1 MRRVGP
7 RNSSAYARS
16 ASLRLELAEAL
27 PDDPDVL
34 SGLALSFDSVGLVF
48 AKAGNRPELRQAMYA
63 RAVEH
68 SRDSL
73 RLRPND
79 LSARRLRVL
88 TRNLA
93 GVLWNGG
100 HKDEAIAELRKSVEV
115 LAAVARANPEV
126 PLTQTTYLELSQTL
140 AERLTELNKP
150 DEAADALM
158 GSRTAL
164 ERLSRETPAEIA
176 GAAGAKVD
184 FARRLGETKA
194 NLTAEQKAIRG
205 EILDQALS
213 DYREAVAGGWKDDG
227 VLKKAT
233 ALKDRPGYAE
243 LLAEAESAANKPAV
257 PPAPGVAAVASA
269 VGRPPPVAA
278 RPKLDVK
285 LDRATLQV
293 ALGVVHAR
301 IGKVDE
307 TFAMMDK
314 GLALFDE
321 LVRERPGDSRIATGR
336 FDALLAFHAA
346 LYAGAREGLNAGKV
360 DESPA
365 LLKKADSLYARLSG
379 ERPNDPKVQAAR
391 WNEALGLA
399 GFDRD
404 CRPLARVL
412 PHSAR
417 CGVDR
422 PTGGPG
428 CPGRQHG
435 EPIRGFG
442 PGQNRLRVRQAH
454 PLERSCQL
462 TAQGI

>member
-1 MRRVGP
+1 MRELLRTRLQVAGVLRELGRVNEATDAYKTIAAGCEQALVDKPDGLDFKSGLAEARVWAAALNSRGKESRGLPAGRRSPRGGAQGP
-7 RNSSAYARS
+7 PADVENKQRLAQAWHDVSKYETSGPEELAADARS
-16 ASLRLELAEAL
+16 ASLHLELAEAL

-48 AKAGNRPELRQAMYA
+48 AKAGSRPELGQAMYA

-79 LSARRLRVL
+79 LSAQRLPVL
-88 TRNLA
+88 TRHLA

-140 AERLTELNKP
+140 AEGLTELNKR

-233 ALKDRPGYAE
+233 ALKVRPGYAE

-257 PPAPGVAAVASA
+257 PPSARRGGRCIRCRPAPADGRSTEAGREARPRHAPGSS
-269 VGRPPPVAA
+269 GCRA
-278 RPKLDVK
+278 RP
-285 LDRATLQV
+285 
-293 ALGVVHAR
+293 
-301 IGKVDE
+301 
-307 TFAMMDK
+307 
-314 GLALFDE
+314 
-321 LVRERPGDSRIATGR
+321 
-336 FDALLAFHAA
+336 
-346 LYAGAREGLNAGKV
+346 N
-360 DESPA
+360 
-365 LLKKADSLYARLSG
+365 
-379 ERPNDPKVQAAR
+379 
-391 WNEALGLA
+391 
-399 GFDRD
+399 
-404 CRPLARVL
+404 
-412 PHSAR
+412 
-417 CGVDR
+417 
-422 PTGGPG
+422 
-428 CPGRQHG
+428 RQ
-435 EPIRGFG
+435 
-442 PGQNRLRVRQAH
+442 
-454 PLERSCQL
+454 C
-462 TAQGI
+462 